1 MKRIRPLMLVAVL
14 AAIAPGTAT
23 AQDVRIV
30 ARDVPLTTAQASVAR
45 AAPLAFNMVGIHW
58 RGSGRV
64 WFRTAAR
71 PGRFG
76 PWRPAQPEAE
86 DAPDAGSDE
95 LSASAGWHVGNPWW
109 TGDARWIDYR
119 VSGTV
124 TGLRAYFV
132 DSPVIAADRA
142 RVASSRTA
150 AAATAASVGPVPQ
163 PPMVRR
169 AEWNADE
176 SIVRDAPS
184 YASRLRFSTV
194 HHTAGSNSY
203 SPSESAAIV
212 RGIQRYHVLSNGWD
226 DIGYNFLVDKYGRIF
241 EGRGGG
247 ISKNVIGAHA
257 GGFNTGSVGVAFIGI
272 YESASLPTAARHA
285 LENLLAWRLD
295 IGHVRPRDLVDTISA
310 GSSRWSAGTRVRLRA
325 ISGHRDTSYT
335 SCPGNTVYGQLG
347 SIARRVTRIGLP
359 KLWNPEADGAVGG
372 LVRFTA
378 RLSSA
383 RPWRVEVKDAVGT
396 VVASRRGD
404 SAAVDWTWDASAV
417 PIVYYTYTISAGSKV
432 RPSTLPVPGPPPLAI
447 TGLKAAPKALTPNGD
462 WSGERTT
469 VSFGLTRRASLGVQ
483 VVAASSGALVRTLL
497 ARSVRPAGPR
507 SMSWNGRAG
516 DGTPVADGRYRIV
529 VTAEDGPE
537 DVTRSRTVVVDRT
550 LGGVFAAPR
559 AISPNGDG
567 LVDELEIGYALTRS
581 ATVRVE
587 IRRKSKV
594 LRRLVQPTS
603 RVAGAYSVDWNG
615 LASGARVAD
624 GSATAVVLATT
635 SLGTR
640 KLTRPIRLDTR
651 SPVVRVRSLRMVQ
664 GVSHLRFLLS
674 ENAEVRIW
682 YGRRTWRDGDMI
694 VTTRPA
700 GEVYIRRRVRG
711 KVVRIVAVDA
721 TFNRSAAVIARTPR
735 S

>member
-14 AAIAPGTAT
+14 AVVAPGTAT
-23 AQDVRIV
+23 AQNARVV
-30 ARDVPLTTAQASVAR
+30 ARDVPLATAQASVAR
-45 AAPLAFNMVGIHW
+45 AAPLGFNMVGIHW
-58 RGSGRV
+58 QGPGRV

-76 PWRPAQPEAE
+76 PWRPAQPEGE

-95 LSASAGWHVGNPWW
+95 LSESAGWHIGNPWW
-109 TGDARWIDYR
+109 TGEARWIDYR
-119 VSGTV
+119 VSGAV

-132 DSPVIAADRA
+132 DSPVTAADRA

-150 AAATAASVGPVPQ
+150 GATTTATVGPVPQ

-176 SIVRDAPS
+176 SIVRGAPS
-184 YASRLRFSTV
+184 YAARLRFSTV

-257 GGFNTGSVGVAFIGI
+257 GGFNTGSVGVAVIGI
-272 YESASLPTAARHA
+272 YESASLPAAARRA
-285 LENLLAWRLD
+285 VENLLAWRLD
-295 IGHVRPRDLVDTISA
+295 VGHVRPRDLVDTISA
-310 GSSRWSAGTRVRLRA
+310 GSSRWPAGTRVRLRA

-335 SCPGNTVYGQLG
+335 SCPGSTVYGQLG

-359 KLWNPEADGAVGG
+359 KLWNPKADGAVGG

-383 RPWRVEVKDAVGT
+383 LPWRVEVKDAVGT
-396 VVASRRGD
+396 VVARGRGD
-404 SAAVDWTWDASAV
+404 SAAVDWTWNASAV
-417 PIVYYTYTISAGSKV
+417 PIAYYTYTISAGPNV
-432 RPSTLPVPGPPPLAI
+432 RPSTLPVPGPPPLAV
-447 TGLKAAPKALTPNGD
+447 TGLKATPKALTPNGD

-469 VSFGLTRRASLGVQ
+469 VSFGMTRRAALGVQ
-483 VVAASSGALVRTLL
+483 VVTASSGALVRTLL
-497 ARSVRPAGPR
+497 ARSVRLAGPR
-507 SMSWNGRAG
+507 SMSWNGTAG
-516 DGTPVADGRYRIV
+516 NGSLVADGRYRIV
-529 VTAEDGPE
+529 VSAEDGPE
-537 DVTRSRTVVVDRT
+537 SVTRSRTVVVDRT
-550 LGGVFAAPR
+550 LGGVFAAPS

-567 LVDELEIGYALTRS
+567 LVDRLEIGYALTRS

-594 LRRLVQPTS
+594 LRRLLQSS
-603 RVAGAYSVDWNG
+603 RAAGAYTVTWG
-615 LASGARVAD
+615 GHARGARVAD
-624 GSATAVVLATT
+624 GSATAVVLAST

-640 KLTRPIRLDTR
+640 RLTRPIRLDTR
-651 SPVVRVRSLRMVQ
+651 PPVVRVRSLRMVS
-664 GVSHLRFLLS
+664 GVSHLRFRLS
-674 ENAEVRIW
+674 EKAEVRIW

-700 GEVYIRRRVRG
+700 GEVHIRRRVRG
-711 KVVRIVAVDA
+711 KVVRIVAVDP
-721 TFNRSAAVIARTPR
+721 TFNRSGAVIARTPR
-735 S
+735 G